1 MEELSSKSKKLYS
14 LYKDGNSLKVI
25 AEKYSVSR
33 GVITRIFQKNNLKIR
48 NRSNSQKIIYPSKTQ
63 KKIREM
69 VSHSTLTEISKKLK
83 IGKVGLK
90 TYLIDNKL
98 RKFRKINTQGPPK
111 VLLKK
116 IEENLKNHYYDL
128 INTPKTL
135 KEKSTELK
143 VSANILRTRFTDA
156 GYKLRTLAEEHL
168 VYQKIKNPNLN
179 YNFFKKRSPES
190 DYWIGFI
197 GADGTIIDLSKDTNK
212 KLRLAISLGEKD
224 KRHLYKIKKL
234 LRGGSVTK
242 FDYSR
247 YNNKY
252 KSKKIKRYIKHGLV
266 YKYQLD
272 NTLICR
278 DLVKFGVTPRKTF
291 TFKPHK
297 VLENSKDFWR
307 GIIDGDGSLTTLDKT
322 RSTNLQFAS
331 GSKNEFKSY
340 IKFLKK
346 KNIKRPL
353 VQIRKSKYSKPFYVV
368 SITGVRARKIAK
380 LLYEKSSKTA
390 RLDRKYKIYLQWKKR
405 RNI

>member
-1 MEELSSKSKKLYS
+1 M
-14 LYKDGNSLKVI
+14 
-25 AEKYSVSR
+25 
-33 GVITRIFQKNNLKIR
+33 
-48 NRSNSQKIIYPSKTQ
+48 
-63 KKIREM
+63 
-69 VSHSTLTEISKKLK
+69 
-83 IGKVGLK
+83 
-90 TYLIDNKL
+90 
-98 RKFRKINTQGPPK
+98 
-111 VLLKK
+111 
-116 IEENLKNHYYDL
+116 
-128 INTPKTL
+128 
-135 KEKSTELK
+135 
-143 VSANILRTRFTDA
+143 
-156 GYKLRTLAEEHL
+156 
-168 VYQKIKNPNLN
+168 
-179 YNFFKKRSPES
+179 
-190 DYWIGFI
+190 
-197 GADGTIIDLSKDTNK
+197 
-212 KLRLAISLGEKD
+212 
-224 KRHLYKIKKL
+224 

-252 KSKKIKRYIKHGLV
+252 KSKKIKRYIKHGLA

-278 DLVKFGVTPRKTF
+278 DLIKLGVTPRKTF

-322 RSTNLQFAS
+322 RSTNFQFAS
-331 GSKNEFKSY
+331 GSKDEFKSY